1 MNIVHAASVNIADIF
16 SPATSFPTIGSFV
29 RVIIVNATMLAGLL
43 AFIFIIVGGFAII
56 TGSGD
61 SDPKKIEQGKKTLTM
76 ALVGLL
82 VVVFALWFLQAFKL
96 FLGFDPLNPPGTQ

>member
-1 MNIVHAASVNIADIF
+1 MNIVHAESVNIATIF
-16 SPATSFPTIGSFV
+16 SPATSFPTIGSLI
-29 RVIIVNATMLAGLL
+29 RVVITNATMLAGIL

-76 ALVGLL
+76 AVIGLII
-82 VVVFALWFLQAFKL
+82 VVFAIWFLQAFKL
-96 FLGFDPLNPPGTQ
+96 FLGFDPLNPPGT

>member
-1 MNIVHAASVNIADIF
+1 MNTVHAASVNIADIF
-16 SPATSFPTIGSFV
+16 SPAKSFPTIGSFITV
-29 RVIIVNATMLAGLL
+29 FVTNATMLAGLL
-43 AFIFIIVGGFAII
+43 AFVFIILGGFAIL

-82 VVVFALWFLQAFKL
+82 VVVFAIWILQAFKL

>member
-1 MNIVHAASVNIADIF
+1 MNIVHAESVTIADIF
-16 SPATSFPTIGSFV
+16 SPATSFPNIGSLV
-29 RVIIVNATMLAGLL
+29 RVIITNATLLAGVL

-76 ALVGLL
+76 AVIGLII
-82 VVVFALWFLQAFKL
+82 VVFAIWFLQAFKL
-96 FLGFDPLNPPGTQ
+96 FLGFDPLNPPGT

>member
-1 MNIVHAASVNIADIF
+1 MNIVHAESVNIADVF
-16 SPATSFPTIGSFV
+16 SPATSFPNIGSLI
-29 RVIIVNATMLAGLL
+29 RVVITNATMLAGIL

-76 ALVGLL
+76 AVIGLII
-82 VVVFALWFLQAFKL
+82 VVFAIWFLQAFKL
-96 FLGFDPLNPPGTQ
+96 FLGFDPLNPPGT